1 MLLSSIFCLVWSL
14 SFMSRRDTA
23 IFYARI
29 GIIILFY
36 CIFLSYN
43 NLFINYLGSGIGLFS
58 GLFYTSSI
66 TQTFHIL
73 IFVIC
78 LLILNMT
85 GFFPRKFVSSNFS
98 SLNKLFRYI
107 HIEKP
112 KIINSVLLKK
122 GEQYSIV
129 EYTVMLLL
137 IITGSLFLLSSN
149 DFVSIFISI
158 ELQSYG
164 LYLLCTMY
172 RNSESSTSAGL
183 TYFLLGSL
191 ASCFILL
198 GIGLIYA
205 NLGVTYLDS
214 FYIINN
220 LAGIL
225 DNQDITGFIPFCL
238 ITIAV
243 GFLFKISAAPFH
255 FWSPEVY
262 DGIPTIV
269 TTFVAII
276 AKISILTLLLQLVH
290 YTNNIYITA
299 NYNWTYSL
307 LISSILSLIIGTVL
321 GLTQYRIKRLFA
333 YSTISHLGF
342 MLLALTINSI
352 ESIQSFIF
360 YLVQYSLSN
369 LNAFV
374 LLVAIGSSLYAYTDN
389 NISHNNL
396 IDRKNSPIQL
406 ISQLKGY
413 FHINSTLALS
423 LAITLFSFAGI
434 PPLMG
439 FFAKLMIFSAALQE
453 GFIFLT
459 LIGVLTSVISAVYYL
474 LVVKTMFFDE
484 HTYTLKKKFQDMSMS
499 ALIIKNNKVEDTVQL
514 DKLSLSSSLSIT
526 ISILTLVIS
535 LFMFMPNEWLHMSN
549 LLAIGL
555 FVPGSL

>member
-1 MLLSSIFCLVWSL
+1 MLLSSIFCLVWSNAL
-14 SFMSRRDTA
+14 ASRRDTA
-23 IFYARI
+23 ILYSRI

-43 NLFINYLGSGIGLFS
+43 NLFITYLDSGIGLFS

-73 IFVIC
+73 IFVIS

-85 GFFPRKFVSSNFS
+85 GFFPRKLLSTDFNT
-98 SLNKLFRYI
+98 LNKLFSKI
-107 HIEKP
+107 HIVKTRVLND
-112 KIINSVLLKK
+112 IIYKRS
-122 GEQYSIV
+122 EQYSIV
-129 EYTVMLLL
+129 EYTLMLLL
-137 IITGSLFLLSSN
+137 IITGSVFLISSN
-149 DFVSIFISI
+149 DLVSIFLSI

-225 DNQDITGFIPFCL
+225 DEQDITVYIPFCL
-238 ITIAV
+238 IIMSI

-255 FWSPEVY
+255 FWSPDVY

-276 AKISILTLLLQLVH
+276 AKISILALLLQLVH
-290 YTNNIYITA
+290 YTNSIYITTQ
-299 NYNWTYSL
+299 YNWTISL
-307 LISSILSLIIGTVL
+307 LVSSLLSLIIGTVL
-321 GLTQYRIKRLFA
+321 GLTQNRIKRLFA
-333 YSTISHLGF
+333 FSTISHLGF
-342 MLLALTINSI
+342 MLLALTINTV
-352 ESIQSFIF
+352 ESTQSFIF

-369 LNAFV
+369 LNAFI
-374 LLVAIGSSLYAYTDN
+374 LLVAIGSSLYAYNDN
-389 NISHNNL
+389 DTNHNSL
-396 IDRKNSPIQL
+396 VDKQNSPIQL

-413 FHINSTLALS
+413 FHINSILALS
-423 LAITLFSFAGI
+423 LTITLFSFAGI

-439 FFAKLMIFSAALQE
+439 FFAKQMVFSAALQE
-453 GFIFLT
+453 GYIFLT
-459 LIGVLTSVISAVYYL
+459 LVGVLTSVISGVYYL
-474 LVVKTMFFDE
+474 FVVKTMFFSE
-484 HTYTLKKKFQDMSMS
+484 HSYTFKKKFQDLIMP
-499 ALIIKNNKVEDTVQL
+499 ALVVKNNKITNTIEL
-514 DKLSLSSSLSIT
+514 NNFSISSSLSIV
-526 ISILTLVIS
+526 ISILTLVIL

-549 LLAIGL
+549 LLAVVL